1 MALVGE
7 APREG
12 LAVVIYID
20 VRHKPVST
28 NAAYKHTRFGR
39 PYMSKEGK
47 AFKEAIAVEARRSM
61 AGRKPMEGGVRV
73 LIDFW
78 FETARSDVDGPT
90 KLVLDALEGIVYTRD
105 SQVLNYS
112 VGKHKA
118 PEKKHVGL
126 VMTVHEQ
133 PMAEEVSSV

>member
-1 MALVGE
+1 M
-7 APREG
+7 
-12 LAVVIYID
+12 IYID

-61 AGRKPMEGGVRV
+61 GKRKPLEGGVKV

-90 KLVLDALEGIVYTRD
+90 KLVLDAMEGIVYKRD

-118 PEKKHVGL
+118 SDPRQIGL
-126 VMTVHEQ
+126 VMTIHEQ
-133 PMAEEVSSV
+133 PIAEEASNG